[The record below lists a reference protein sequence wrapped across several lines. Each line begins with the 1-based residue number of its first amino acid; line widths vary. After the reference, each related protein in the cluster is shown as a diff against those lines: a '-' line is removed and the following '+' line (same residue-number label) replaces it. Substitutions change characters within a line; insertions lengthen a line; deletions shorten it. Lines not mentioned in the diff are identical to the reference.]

1 MTRQSLLRKYI
12 VVFVALVSGALIVS
26 GLLQTFF
33 AFQESQAALATIQ
46 REKAASAAG
55 RIAEFIDEIERLVSG
70 AVSTPSVSGNPT
82 LEQRRN
88 DFVRLLRQAPAIM
101 DVSYLDRTGREQV
114 RISRLDLNVLGSQT
128 DRSQE
133 QAFVSTRQGA
143 TYYGPVYFQNASEP
157 FMSLGVPD
165 RGTEGGAVVAEVNL
179 KFVWDV
185 VSRIKVGQ
193 AGFAYVVDGTH
204 QLVAHPDISQVL
216 RRADLSSLPQMQFA
230 GAAVAQTGGTAM
242 IARDMAGR
250 QVLTARE
257 PIAQLGWWVFVEQ
270 PLEEA
275 FAPLYASLLRT
286 ALLLVAGIGLSVAA
300 SLVLAR
306 RMVTPIQ
313 ALQAATARFGAGR
326 LDQRIEVNHT
336 GDELEAL
343 AADFNHMA
351 DQLSESYATLEQ
363 RVEARTHDLRL
374 ANDRVET
381 ANRHKSEFLASVS
394 HELRT
399 PLNAIIGFSEALADR
414 FVGDLSPK
422 QERYVEHILSSGRHL
437 LSLIN
442 DLLDLSKVEA
452 GRMDLDVQRFSLV
465 DALESGLTMIREQ
478 ASRHQIALLADFDP
492 AIGAVEADERKG
504 EASCLQPAQQR
515 RSIYARR
522 RAGGRHRTR
531 G

>member
-12 VVFVALVSGALIVS
+12 VVLAALVCGALIVS

-55 RIAEFIDEIERLVSG
+55 SPHSVDEIERLVTG
-70 AVSTPSVSGNPT
+70 ALSTPSVAGNPT
-82 LEQRRN
+82 LELRRN

-128 DRSQE
+128 DRSRE

-157 FMSLGVPD
+157 FMSLGVPE
-165 RGTEGGAVVAEVNL
+165 RGADGGAVVAEVDL
-179 KFVWDV
+179 EVRLGRRLPYQSWPGGICV
-185 VSRIKVGQ
+185 RRGRYPPTRR
-193 AGFAYVVDGTH
+193 A
-204 QLVAHPDISQVL
+204 PDISQVL
-216 RRADLSSLPQMQFA
+216 RRADLSSLPQMQNSP

-242 IARDMAGR
+242 IARDMAGD

-257 PIAQLGWWVFVEQ
+257 PIPQLGWWVFVEQ

-326 LDQRIEVNHT
+326 LD
-336 GDELEAL
+336 
-343 AADFNHMA
+343 
-351 DQLSESYATLEQ
+351 
-363 RVEARTHDLRL
+363 THRGQ
-374 ANDRVET
+374 
-381 ANRHKSEFLASVS
+381 
-394 HELRT
+394 T
-399 PLNAIIGFSEALADR
+399 PHR
-414 FVGDLSPK
+414 
-422 QERYVEHILSSGRHL
+422 R
-437 LSLIN
+437 
-442 DLLDLSKVEA
+442 
-452 GRMDLDVQRFSLV
+452 
-465 DALESGLTMIREQ
+465 Q
-478 ASRHQIALLADFDP
+478 A
-492 AIGAVEADERKG
+492 
-504 EASCLQPAQQR
+504 
-515 RSIYARR
+515 RSIGRR
-522 RAGGRHRTR
+522 L
-531 G
+531 